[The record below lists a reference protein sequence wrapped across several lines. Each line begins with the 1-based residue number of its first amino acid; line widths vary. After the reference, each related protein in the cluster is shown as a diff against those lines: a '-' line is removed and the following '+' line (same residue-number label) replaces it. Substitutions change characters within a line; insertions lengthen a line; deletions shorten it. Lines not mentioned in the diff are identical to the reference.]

1 MVKLLV
7 RCNNFC
13 IKILKK
19 QNTLR
24 SCKKKKTLQFF
35 GKIRL
40 LLFLSSHF
48 TIICT
53 VQCTYYRHL
62 KIHNQNQIL
71 ENNLENWLYFFKFE
85 QRNVI

>member
-13 IKILKK
+13 INILKK

-24 SCKKKKTLQFF
+24 GCKQKKNYTAFF
-35 GKIRL
+35 EKLDSFML
-40 LLFLSSHF
+40 L
-48 TIICT
+48 TIFHNNR

-62 KIHNQNQIL
+62 NIHNQNQNL
-71 ENNLENWLYFFKFE
+71 ENNLENWLYFFNLSNN
-85 QRNVI
+85 NVI